1 MQKEGIGKMD
11 TVSVEIVVDKPAQE
25 LEIQKVEVKF
35 EDNSARKQQP
45 VQSDAARAQTKRS
58 SERPSNAPSRPARK
72 LLPFL
77 DEIKAK
83 KRLGIS

>member
-1 MQKEGIGKMD
+1 MD
-11 TVSVEIVVDKPAQE
+11 TVSVEIVVDKPVQE

-58 SERPSNAPSRPARK
+58 SERPPSRPARK